1 MWEVLGL
8 KFLTLAH
15 INDTFPLAGPCWV
28 MVPYLEEFQENNVL
42 KLLLNQLQCK
52 MFPQADNKRDFDV
65 VQTEERMIEMA
76 FYEKNKSR

>member
-1 MWEVLGL
+1 M
-8 KFLTLAH
+8 TH
-15 INDTFPLAGPCWV
+15 SPLQDPAGNGPL
-28 MVPYLEEFQENNVL
+28 YLEEFQENNVL

-52 MFPQADNKRDFDV
+52 MFPQADNKKDFDV